1 MLPDLG
7 ALPEA
12 VISPRN
18 VGDGMGAAPG
28 WLMRPY
34 FAGSRTTSNSSGFW
48 PHSQGV
54 SKTRTEKALMTHIA
68 VMAAQSL

>member
-1 MLPDLG
+1 MLLHVRALPDP
-7 ALPEA
+7 A
-12 VISPRN
+12 ISPRT
-18 VGDGMGAAPG
+18 VADGMGAAPG
-28 WLMRPY
+28 SLMRPY